1 MGKSKTTLQVWQIA
15 KVNLRHNFLPLLLLA
30 VVIMILTPILFG
42 TTGLDSKA
50 AAVPLEML
58 ISIIGIIL
66 LVPIFQ
72 PEQDEEIRDLVASKY
87 VDSTYVHLIRVI
99 YSIIGIV
106 LLVMVF
112 SIFMI
117 MSGCEIT
124 IELIGGTIADAM
136 FLGAIG
142 LFTSAVTSNAPVSFM
157 IPLLYYVLNLTMK
170 SRFGNFN
177 LFSMM
182 SSDYHPNIWLF
193 VSSIA
198 FIVIAVLIKRGFDK
212 KYRLV

>member
-1 MGKSKTTLQVWQIA
+1 
-15 KVNLRHNFLPLLLLA
+15 
-30 VVIMILTPILFG
+30 MILTPILFG

-72 PEQDEEIRDLVASKY
+72 PEQDDEIKDIVASKY
-87 VDSTYVHLIRVI
+87 IDSTYVHLIRVA
-99 YSIIGIV
+99 YSIIGIILSV
-106 LLVMVF
+106 LAF
-112 SIFMI
+112 SLFMFVC
-117 MSGCEIT
+117 GCEIT

-142 LFTSAVTSNAPVSFM
+142 LLTSAITSNMPVSFM

-170 SRFGNFN
+170 SKLGNFN
-177 LFSMM
+177 LFSMINGN
-182 SSDYHPNIWLF
+182 YQPNIWLF
-193 VSSIA
+193 ISSVV
-198 FIVIAVLIKRGFDK
+198 FIVVAILIKRVFAK
-212 KYRLV
+212 K